1 MTAGLVHTMKPAP
14 CGMTSGAPQDVEDC
28 RFGQRGLLHCYD
40 RGHHGRRGGD
50 KPASRNGLEL
60 SVVMPV
66 YNEAD
71 AVGPVVSAWAGELD
85 RLTISYEFLVYDDG
99 SRNRDRLMSCAKSR
113 TSGARSSSRATR
125 TWGTGRQSRG
135 AIGRRPETGSSR
147 STAMTR

>member
-1 MTAGLVHTMKPAP
+1 MIAAIM
-14 CGMTSGAPQDVEDC
+14 GAEEAMNTTP
-28 RFGQRGLLHCYD
+28 
-40 RGHHGRRGGD
+40 
-50 KPASRNGLEL
+50 RNGLEL

-99 SRNRDRLMSCAKSR
+99 SRDGTADVLRQIANERRQVVVKSHANM
-113 TSGARSSSRATR
+113 GH
-125 TWGTGRQSRG
+125 GRRSRG